1 MTTHPKGY
9 PRTLLRQAVAPSL
22 ILALLSVSAVA
33 GCSAE
38 APAPTST
45 PAPVLTTPAPA
56 ANPYAGTEVIHKSF
70 EWTYWR
76 FDDFTWTWSVDI
88 PTALYERYRAMP
100 RPQTNDYVVYAADDG
115 DREIIADLARTL
127 SAQADQLQ
135 LEPYEK
141 VHFIANFVQKLGF
154 TLDVDTTGF
163 DDYARYPIETLVEEG
178 GDCEDTAILLGKI
191 MSALD
196 YEVVLVRF
204 PTHIALGVL
213 EGPKYAGTYF
223 PYNEGKYFYL
233 ETTGEAGRLGI
244 VPPEYQGQSAYIFDF
259 TARPIIVHTWT
270 GSPDGAAYALDVVV
284 ENRGSGPIE
293 ECHVQAGFDA
303 GNNSIWSAVE
313 SEPFDLG
320 AGEKLELRLTLTPP
334 PVLHTRLLVFIVHE
348 GVAVDT
354 SQSKWFDE

>member
-9 PRTLLRQAVAPSL
+9 PRTLLRQAVAFAL
-22 ILALLSVSAVA
+22 ILALLSVSVTA
-33 GCSAE
+33 GCSVE
-38 APAPTST
+38 APAPAST
-45 PAPVLTTPAPA
+45 PAPDPTTPAPA

-76 FDDFTWTWSVDI
+76 FEDHTWTWSIDI
-88 PTALYERYRAMP
+88 PTELYQRYRTMP
-100 RPQTNDYVVYAADDG
+100 RPQTSDYVLYAADEG
-115 DREIIADLARTL
+115 DEAIIADLAQTL
-127 SAQADQLQ
+127 SAQADELG

-141 VHFIANFVQKLGF
+141 VHFIAAFVQQLAF

-163 DDYARYPIETLVEEG
+163 DDYARYPIETLVDEG

-196 YEVVLVRF
+196 YDVVLVRF

-223 PYNEGKYFYL
+223 PYHEGKYFYL

-244 VPPEYQGQSAYIFDF
+244 VPPEYQGLPAFIFDF

-270 GSPDGAAYALDVVV
+270 GSPDGAAYAVDVEI
-284 ENRGSGPIE
+284 ENRGTGPIE
-293 ECHVQAGFDA
+293 DCHIQAGFDA
-303 GNNSIWSAVE
+303 GNDLIWSAVD
-313 SEPFDLG
+313 SEPFDL
-320 AGEKLELRLTLTPP
+320 APGEKLGLRLLLTPP
-334 PVLHTRLLVFIVHE
+334 PVLHTRLLVFIVHD
-348 GVAVDT
+348 GLAIDT